1 MEKIESTTRTLNIS
15 ATEFKN
21 AGINAMERITDFLET
36 LPQKKVTSGASPM
49 EIQQYLPNKPLPVE
63 GQDINE
69 IIEEAT
75 TLLFDHS
82 LFNGH
87 PKFWGYIT
95 SSAAPIGAI
104 ADLIASSV
112 NANVGAFTLSP
123 MATEIERQTIRWLA
137 EFIGY
142 DPNCGGLFV
151 SGGNMANFLGFLT
164 ARKQK
169 ISGDI
174 RKNGLPQLA
183 DNNQAQPWGLYQ
195 ENWKTKSAKRNFLVY
210 CASGTHTWVQKAVD
224 LFGHGTDAI
233 RWIECNE
240 NHQMDINR
248 LKLQIQKDR
257 MFGHKPFLVIGNAGS
272 VGAGVVD
279 SLDTIAA
286 FCKSE
291 NLWFH
296 VDGAY
301 GAPAASL
308 PELANL
314 FKGLSEADSIALD
327 PHKWLYSPLEAGC
340 ILVRNGFHLQ
350 DAFSF
355 NPDYYN
361 FKGNGSGVVLNYHE
375 YGMQNSRGF
384 RALKVWMAFKQVGKD
399 GYVEMIRKDIFLAK
413 SLYDILEQTDELEAI
428 SHNLSIT
435 TFRYIP
441 KGTSEKESN
450 SYLNQLNET
459 LLNRL
464 QTGGEVFLSNAIIN
478 GRYCLRI
485 CIVNFRTTIDDLNDL
500 VAIVIREGRKLHGE
514 LKS

>member
-1 MEKIESTTRTLNIS
+1 MEKTESTTRTLNINS
-15 ATEFKN
+15 KEFKN
-21 AGINAMERITDFLET
+21 AGIQTMELIADFIEA
-36 LPQKKVTSGASPM
+36 LPHKKVTSGASPM
-49 EIQQYLPNKPLPVE
+49 EIQQYLPDQPLPVE
-63 GQDINE
+63 GQDINK

-95 SSAAPIGAI
+95 SSAAPIGAL

-112 NANVGAFTLSP
+112 NANVGAFALSP

-137 EFIGY
+137 EFIGC
-142 DPNCGGLFV
+142 DPGCGGLFV
-151 SGGNMANFLGFLT
+151 SGGNMANFLGFLA

-169 ISGDI
+169 INGDI
-174 RKNGLPQLA
+174 RKNGLTEYS
-183 DNNQAQPWGLYQ
+183 DINQAQPWGLYQ
-195 ENWKTKSAKRNFLVY
+195 KNRNGESAKKNFLVY
-210 CASGTHTWVQKAVD
+210 CARGTHTWVQKAVD

-240 NHQMDINR
+240 NLQMDINH

-257 MFGHKPFLVIGNAGS
+257 MFGHKPFLLIGNAGS
-272 VGAGVVD
+272 VGTGAVD
-279 SLDTIAA
+279 SLDTLSAY
-286 FCKSE
+286 CKSE

-296 VDGAY
+296 IDGAY

-308 PELANL
+308 PELTDL

-340 ILVRNGFHLQ
+340 ILVRDGFHLQ

-361 FKGNGSGVVLNYHE
+361 FKGNGSIPVINYHE

-384 RALKVWMAFKQVGKD
+384 RALKVWMSFKQIGRE
-399 GYVEMIRKDIFLAK
+399 GYVEMIRKDISLAR
-413 SLYDILEQTDELEAI
+413 SLFSIVAETDELEAI

-441 KGTSEKESN
+441 QGIFAQDSN
-450 SYLNQLNET
+450 DYLNQLNET

-464 QTGGEVFLSNAIIN
+464 QTGGEVFLSNAIIK
-478 GRYCLRI
+478 GKYCLRV
-485 CIVNFRTTIDDLNDL
+485 CIVNFRTTIDDLREL
-500 VAIVIREGRKLHGE
+500 VEIVIREGRKLHGE